1 VRDGG
6 LTGADPQQRGA
17 AAGHLCWLSSIAIL
31 LTGINEHSP
40 LFFGEIM
47 QTVRHV
53 IQCFVLAACAVILQ
67 GCASPVYK
75 VAIVAGP
82 GSAALGINEH
92 GHTVGYLAAGAGQHA
107 FVNSGAGPADLGTLG
122 GINSRAW
129 GINGAG
135 RIAGQSEIAG
145 GANRAFVADGGALV
159 NLGTLGG
166 ADSIAQAVNGDGTIV
181 GSSRIADGEW
191 RAFSYSSGAMANLGT
206 LPSTDRLYSYGR
218 AINNRGQIAGIST
231 AGLYLPPENPQ
242 HAFLRRTSGLMDD
255 LGTFGGQYSE
265 AFGINEY
272 GEVVGV
278 AATPELHADNAFL
291 YSGGVLHDLG
301 NLGGGYA
308 QAFDINNKHEVV
320 GVSGGSTPPRGFL
333 YRKGAM
339 VALDTLVGGGWTVT
353 DARAINDHSQIAG
366 TGCLAG
372 LCYAVRLD
380 PAK

>member
-1 VRDGG
+1 
-6 LTGADPQQRGA
+6 
-17 AAGHLCWLSSIAIL
+17 
-31 LTGINEHSP
+31 
-40 LFFGEIM
+40 M
-47 QTVRHV
+47 QTVRHF
-53 IQCFVLAACAVILQ
+53 IQWCMLAACAFILQ
-67 GCASPVYK
+67 GCATPAYK
-75 VAIVAGP
+75 VTVVAGP
-82 GSAALGINEH
+82 GSAALGINGH
-92 GHTVGYLAAGAGQHA
+92 GHTVGYLVAGGGAQHA
-107 FVNSGAGPADLGTLG
+107 FVNTGAGATDLGTLG
-122 GINSRAW
+122 GTNSRAW
-129 GINGAG
+129 GINDAG

-145 GANRAFVADGGALV
+145 GANRAFAYDGGALT

-166 ADSIAQAVNGDGTIV
+166 ADSIAQAVNRDGTIV
-181 GSSRIADGEW
+181 GSSKIADDEW

-206 LPSTDRLYSYGR
+206 LPSSGRFYSYGR
-218 AINNRGQIAGIST
+218 AINDVGQIAGIST
-231 AGLYLPPENPQ
+231 AGEYLLPENPQ

-265 AFGINEY
+265 AFGINEH

-278 AATPELHADNAFL
+278 VATAELHFDNAFL
-291 YSGGVLHDLG
+291 YAGGVLHDLG

-320 GVSGGSTPPRGFL
+320 GVSGGSTPSRGFV

-339 VALDTLVGGGWTVT
+339 VALDTLVGGGWSIT